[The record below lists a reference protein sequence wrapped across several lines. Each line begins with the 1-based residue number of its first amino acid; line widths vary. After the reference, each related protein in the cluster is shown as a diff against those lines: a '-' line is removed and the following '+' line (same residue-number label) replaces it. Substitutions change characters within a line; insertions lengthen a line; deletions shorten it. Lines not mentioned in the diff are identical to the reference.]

1 MANINELINE
11 IEDIMDE
18 ASSVPFSRKVSV
30 DPEEINDIV
39 REMRDS
45 LPEEIKSAQW
55 VNSEKD
61 RIISEAKNEAKSIVD
76 KANND
81 ISSFKE
87 QARSQYQKMVSEH
100 EITTQAKQEANR
112 IIQEAK
118 TEALSIRK
126 QSYDYVDKLFSSSA
140 ENFSQL
146 AQSLDKNR
154 RHILEDK

>member
-30 DPEEINDIV
+30 DPDEIYEITK
-39 REMRDS
+39 EMRES

-55 VNSEKD
+55 VESEKD
-61 RIISEAKNEAKSIVD
+61 RILSEAKSEAKSVID

-81 ISSFKE
+81 ISTFKE
-87 QARSQYQKMVSEH
+87 QARNQYQQMVSEH
-100 EITTQAKQEANR
+100 EITMQAKQEANR

-126 QSYDYVDKLFSSSA
+126 QSYDYVDRLFSSSA

>member
-11 IEDIMDE
+11 IEDIMDS

-30 DPEEINDIV
+30 DPDEIDEV
-39 REMRDS
+39 LKEMRNS
-45 LPEEIKSAQW
+45 LPEEIKNAQW

-61 RIISEAKNEAKSIVD
+61 RIISEAKNEAKSIVEN
-76 KANND
+76 ANHE

-87 QARSQYQKMVSEH
+87 QARNQYQKMVSEH
-100 EITTQAKQEANR
+100 EITIQAKNEAHR

-118 TEALSIRK
+118 TEALAIKK
-126 QSYDYVDKLFSSSA
+126 QSYEYVDKLFSSSA
-140 ENFSQL
+140 QNFSQL

-154 RHILEDK
+154 RNILGEK

>member
-1 MANINELINE
+1 MANINDLINE
-11 IEDIMDE
+11 IDDIMDD

-30 DPEEINDIV
+30 DPDEIYEITT
-39 REMRDS
+39 EMRQS

-61 RIISEAKNEAKSIVD
+61 RIISEAKNEADSIID

-81 ISSFKE
+81 ISTFKE
-87 QARSQYQKMVSEH
+87 QARNQYQQMVSEH
-100 EITTQAKQEANR
+100 EITVQAKQEADR
-112 IIQEAK
+112 IIQEARN
-118 TEALSIRK
+118 EAMAIKK

-154 RHILEDK
+154 RNILDNK